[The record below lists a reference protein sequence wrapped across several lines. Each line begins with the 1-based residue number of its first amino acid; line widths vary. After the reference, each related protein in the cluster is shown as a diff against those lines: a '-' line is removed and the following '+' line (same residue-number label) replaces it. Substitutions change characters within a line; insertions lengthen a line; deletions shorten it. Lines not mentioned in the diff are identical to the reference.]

1 MYGHDCAPLPAA
13 LHGGTE
19 RQLDQITS
27 LYGNELDSPSQ
38 QMRGSAVER
47 SQEPKVPKGARIH
60 PGAVWCVGTPKR
72 SFNLGQAFS
81 KNEM

>member
-1 MYGHDCAPLPAA
+1 MVMTVPLSPQLCMEA
-13 LHGGTE
+13 LK
-19 RQLDQITS
+19 QLDQVTS

-47 SQEPKVPKGARIH
+47 SQDPKVPKGARIH
-60 PGAVWCVGTPKR
+60 PGAVWCVVTPKK
-72 SFNLGQAFS
+72 SFSLGQAFS